1 MATDRIRSHGWVTP
15 LPDGA
20 VARCG
25 GPGLCSHC
33 QLEQALVHLKAA
45 VTTVANVAAAASEDM
60 LRAQGRAE
68 RAEHEADD
76 ALAALADLLAAV
88 NLLHS
93 VAGTSATPT
102 SLDDPTHVV
111 VANAVAGPALAAGQV
126 LQRAGRYEWIAEAPS
141 ASLGVNSRLQ
151 GS

>member
-1 MATDRIRSHGWVTP
+1 
-15 LPDGA
+15 
-20 VARCG
+20 
-25 GPGLCSHC
+25 
-33 QLEQALVHLKAA
+33 LEQALVHLKAA

-126 LQRAGRYEWIAEAPS
+126 LQRAGRYEWIAEA
-141 ASLGVNSRLQ
+141 VKRLQ